1 MECMVR
7 EASLPQ
13 PQSRMARSLVKDS
26 VDPLE
31 EDLDDRAQ
39 IMRKDQNDIEM
50 SSYIAKYVLLVLSS
64 ALDRSKAH
72 SFPSVCE
79 LQVFARDCEK

>member
-39 IMRKDQNDIEM
+39 IMRKDQNDIE
-50 SSYIAKYVLLVLSS
+50 
-64 ALDRSKAH
+64 
-72 SFPSVCE
+72 
-79 LQVFARDCEK
+79 